1 MYGEPLRLGGHPL
14 RANGRV
20 CRVAPGALSV
30 PPYVSE
36 SCVPGGGSAGGSSI
50 VVVRWVP
57 GTLSLGFG
65 ADDELRLPQR
75 QRAVADL
82 LLERALRG
90 VLGLSSDEVC
100 RKRPHVGQGWPGVP
114 HRSGQRFRGSR
125 GCPPSSRETRWSSSF
140 RVILG
145 RQQAEALAARAI
157 REEKNIGALVTE
169 ILEAAAT
176 KSRAG

>member
-20 CRVAPGALSV
+20 CRVAPGAPSV

-36 SCVPGGGSAGGSSI
+36 SCVPGGSSI

-82 LLERALRG
+82 LFERALRG
-90 VLGLSSDEVC
+90 VLGL
-100 RKRPHVGQGWPGVP
+100 GGTGPGANVLFGRCLGAMFYLAYLGRLP
-114 HRSGQRFRGSR
+114 AQRG
-125 GCPPSSRETRWSSSF
+125 GELTAGEF
-140 RVILG
+140 RV
-145 RQQAEALAARAI
+145 QPQLAQP
-157 REEKNIGALVTE
+157 
-169 ILEAAAT
+169 
-176 KSRAG
+176 